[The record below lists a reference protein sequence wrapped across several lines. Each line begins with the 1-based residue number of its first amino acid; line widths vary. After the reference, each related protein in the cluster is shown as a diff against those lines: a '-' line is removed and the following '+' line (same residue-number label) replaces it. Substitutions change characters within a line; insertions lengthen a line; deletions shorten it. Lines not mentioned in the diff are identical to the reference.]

1 MRLHLHRPRRIGLFL
16 TATTLMVLTALIGGA
31 VLREAAAAPRERF
44 RDRPGVCAPA
54 ARIALGLE
62 SRLDARL
69 SDLVADGTL
78 TRDQADAVVA
88 SLTNPDAIAPIATD
102 STPTSTADS
111 DRTRRQIAAARAE
124 RCAAAAQN
132 AQATVQAVSDL
143 LALDPPEVADRLAA
157 GESLAE
163 IAESEG
169 VSRSDLI
176 SALQT
181 GVTARLDAAE
191 AAGSLTPE
199 DRATREAATLT
210 RIETLIDRHRGDRL
224 PETDA
229 TPPTT

>member
-1 MRLHLHRPRRIGLFL
+1 ML
-16 TATTLMVLTALIGGA
+16 VSALIGGT
-31 VLREAAAAPRERF
+31 VLREAAAAPR
-44 RDRPGVCAPA
+44 DRLHGHHGVCAPA

-78 TRDQADAVVA
+78 TQDQADTVVA
-88 SLTNPDAIAPIATD
+88 SLTTPDAIDPVATD
-102 STPTSTADS
+102 STPTSTDDT
-111 DRTRRQIAAARAE
+111 DRTRREIAAARAE

-143 LALDPPEVADRLAA
+143 LGLDLPEITGRLAA

-169 VSRSDLI
+169 VSRADLI
-176 SALQT
+176 STLQT

-191 AAGSLTPE
+191 AAETLTTE
-199 DRATREAATLT
+199 DRATREAAALT

-224 PETDA
+224 NETDA
-229 TPPTT
+229 TTSTT